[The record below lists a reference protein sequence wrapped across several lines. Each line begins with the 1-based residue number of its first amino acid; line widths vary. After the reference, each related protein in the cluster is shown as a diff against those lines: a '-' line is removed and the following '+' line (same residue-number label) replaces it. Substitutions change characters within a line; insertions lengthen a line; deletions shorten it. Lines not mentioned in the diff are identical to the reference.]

1 MVNLNLGPGNY
12 VELQFLI
19 HQAGPGLRQ
28 VTLVQNKAVTAK
40 AAGATKFL
48 EPLCPLWVQLAV
60 GLLILRFEDPNDL
73 LQREEAKVKL
83 RQPEEAQ
90 LCIKEEVMF
99 PNIECRINELKG

>member
-1 MVNLNLGPGNY
+1 MGGIITFPFLLWWDDVAKLHLGPGNY

-28 VTLVQNKAVTAK
+28 VTLVQNQAVTAK

-60 GLLILRFEDPNDL
+60 GLLVLRLEDADDL
-73 LQREEAKVKL
+73 LKSEEAKL
-83 RQPEEAQ
+83 
-90 LCIKEEVMF
+90 L
-99 PNIECRINELKG
+99 